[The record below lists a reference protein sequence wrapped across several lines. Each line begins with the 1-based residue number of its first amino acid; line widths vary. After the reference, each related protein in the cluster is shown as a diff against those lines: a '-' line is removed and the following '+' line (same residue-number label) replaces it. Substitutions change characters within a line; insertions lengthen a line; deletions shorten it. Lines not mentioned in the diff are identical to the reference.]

1 MFTLQ
6 QEKGLSNYPFA
17 DTIVNIFAHLTFFNP
32 SSTFAR
38 IHVAMVTYTTRLF
51 FQSGAGL

>member
-38 IHVAMVTYTTRLF
+38 IHVAVVIYTTRLF